1 MIIAGTPVDPTIIGN
16 SEKIQKIVN
25 DMKNEINC
33 IYPDFNSSLL
43 WERPMAW
50 NLVESV
56 VKEPGLVWKSK
67 MPHQIPGIK
76 GLFFVGDS
84 TVSYG
89 IGTDSA
95 AHSSIL
101 CMPKIQSYLRK

>member
-1 MIIAGTPVDPTIIGN
+1 
-16 SEKIQKIVN
+16 
-25 DMKNEINC
+25 
-33 IYPDFNSSLL
+33 
-43 WERPMAW
+43 
-50 NLVESV
+50 
-56 VKEPGLVWKSK
+56 
-67 MPHQIPGIK
+67 MPHEVSQVK

-101 CMPKIQSYLRK
+101 CHPKIISYLKNT